1 VKLPIKHVNWC
12 WPWEELVMA
21 VFVKIGNTQELNALQ
36 AGKLVEA
43 AGQRI
48 AIFNVVENT
57 GLLWKIL
64 GY

>member
-1 VKLPIKHVNWC
+1 
-12 WPWEELVMA
+12 MA